1 MQGTPHLWHPFSGAK
16 LYQSSGSRTTFSERW
31 SVDSDHTFDPAS
43 LAEANEDDSDLEHLL
58 SRSESPQK
66 TLNS

>member
-31 SVDSDHTFDPAS
+31 SVDSDHTFDPES
-43 LAEANEDDSDLEHLL
+43 LTEMNEEDCDLKQLL
-58 SRSESPQK
+58 SRSESTK
-66 TLNS
+66 NTLNS